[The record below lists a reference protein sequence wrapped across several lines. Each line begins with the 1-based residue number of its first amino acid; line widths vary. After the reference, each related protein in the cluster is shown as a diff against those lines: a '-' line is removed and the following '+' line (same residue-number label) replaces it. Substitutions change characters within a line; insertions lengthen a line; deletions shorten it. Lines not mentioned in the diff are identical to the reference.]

1 MIGYLLVLLL
11 ALPFIDFYFLFVVA
25 ESIGFLQT
33 VGLILLTGVIGAH
46 LIRREGVHILL
57 KLQQSVT
64 AGEASR
70 NMLEGALIVISGI
83 FLLTPGFITDV
94 VGVLLV
100 FRPLRERLV
109 AYLLNNADAHFEVR
123 TNQF

>member
-11 ALPFIDFYFLFVVA
+11 ALPFIDFYLLFVVA

-33 VGLILLTGVIGAH
+33 VGVILLTGIIGAH

-57 KLQQSVT
+57 KLQRSVT
-64 AGEASR
+64 AGETSR
-70 NMLEGALIVISGI
+70 NMLEGALIVLAGI
-83 FLLTPGFITDV
+83 FLLTPGLLTDM
-94 VGVLLV
+94 GGILLV

-109 AYLLNNADAHFEVR
+109 AYLMNNSDAHFEVR
-123 TNQF
+123 SAQF

>member
-33 VGLILLTGVIGAH
+33 IGLILLTGVIGAH
-46 LIRREGVHILL
+46 LIRREGLHILL
-57 KLQQSVT
+57 KLRQSVT

-70 NMLEGALIVISGI
+70 NIVEGALIVLSGV
-83 FLLTPGFITDV
+83 FLLTPGFITDIA
-94 VGVLLV
+94 GILLV

-109 AYLLNNADAHFEVR
+109 AYMMNSDKTHFEVR
-123 TNQF
+123 TGQF

>member
-11 ALPFIDFYFLFVVA
+11 ALPFIDFYLLFVVA
-25 ESIGFLQT
+25 ESIGFVQT
-33 VGLILLTGVIGAH
+33 IGVILLTGIIGAH
-46 LIRREGVHILL
+46 LIRREGIHILM

-70 NMLEGALIVISGI
+70 NMVEGAMIVFAGI
-83 FLLTPGFITDV
+83 FLLTPGLITDLA
-94 VGVLLV
+94 GIALV

-109 AYLLNNADAHFEVR
+109 AKLMNSSDTYFEVR
-123 TNQF
+123 SAQF

>member
-11 ALPFIDFYFLFVVA
+11 ALPFIDFYLLFVVA
-25 ESIGFLQT
+25 ESIGFVQT
-33 VGLILLTGVIGAH
+33 IGVILLTGIIGVH
-46 LIRREGVHILL
+46 LIRREGIHILM

-70 NMLEGALIVISGI
+70 NMVEGAMIVFAGI
-83 FLLTPGFITDV
+83 FLLTPGLITDLA
-94 VGVLLV
+94 GIALV

-109 AYLLNNADAHFEVR
+109 AKLMNSSDTYFEVR
-123 TNQF
+123 SAQF

>member
-25 ESIGFLQT
+25 ESIGFVQT
-33 VGLILLTGVIGAH
+33 IGLILLTGLIGAH
-46 LIRREGVHILL
+46 LIRREGIHILL

-70 NMLEGALIVISGI
+70 NMVEGALIVLSGI

-94 VGVLLV
+94 AGALLV
-100 FRPLRERLV
+100 FRPFRERLV
-109 AYLLNNADAHFEVR
+109 AYLMNNVEGQFEVR
-123 TNQF
+123 SVQF